1 MENFQQGNLAR
12 KAIHRCTF
20 GISEHECLWVKKFW
34 TKFVALAQLGRGHV
48 GACGQWSSSRLPR
61 YVFARRDTLAAWG
74 TLCQAS
80 PHFQTSENRL
90 QAGHG
95 GQMSKH
101 VNERCASWSDRC
113 SAPPSW
119 LKWARA
125 IISLPP
131 NTSSSHSSEP
141 SQTWAEKIPHK
152 IQALAIDVR
161 KMFYDPMKN

>member
-1 MENFQQGNLAR
+1 MTKHKCWSHKHKLWKKTR

-20 GISEHECLWVKKFW
+20 GISEHECLWVNKFW

-74 TLCQAS
+74 TLCQTS
-80 PHFQTSENRL
+80 PHFQTSENRV

-101 VNERCASWSDRC
+101 VNERCASWVDRC

-125 IISLPP
+125 IIS

-141 SQTWAEKIPHK
+141 SQTNSSQDTSSCNRCEENV
-152 IQALAIDVR
+152 L
-161 KMFYDPMKN
+161 